1 METVT
6 VTIGADTVDS
16 LSKILK
22 QMEQGLNRE
31 PGGIFELVGE
41 SSGTVREVWKKHDEC
56 RTVYNRV
63 PRGTKEIQ
71 SKFNFGGVK

>member
-6 VTIGADTVDS
+6 LTIGADTADS

-22 QMEQGLNRE
+22 QIEQGLNRE
-31 PGGIFELVGE
+31 PGGMFELVGE

-56 RTVYNRV
+56 VLVYRRV

-71 SKFNFGGVK
+71 SKFNFGDKK